1 MSTGSDQGIAWREER
16 IDRLVRWIR
25 RRGLSAPAILALEAS
40 KPLAI
45 LGAQALLFCQPML
58 GALGPA
64 FGGFDERQAVDQIAG
79 LLEEPEAVE
88 RILARLERDEG

>member
-25 RRGLSAPAILALEAS
+25 RRGLSAPAILALEAG

-64 FGGFDERQAVDQIAG
+64 FGGFDERIAG

-88 RILARLERDEG
+88 RILARLEGDEG